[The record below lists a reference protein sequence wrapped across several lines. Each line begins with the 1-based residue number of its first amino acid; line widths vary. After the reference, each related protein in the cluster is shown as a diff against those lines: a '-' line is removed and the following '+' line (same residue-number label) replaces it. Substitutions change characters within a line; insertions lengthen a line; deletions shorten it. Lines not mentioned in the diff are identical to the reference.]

1 MRKLLD
7 VKNLSV
13 AYGSIRALWDISLNV
28 REKEIVSMI
37 GANGAGKTTTLKTI
51 AGLLKPLS
59 GEIIFNG
66 VKIHEEP
73 PNKRVEIGISYV
85 PEGRRIFSS
94 LSVIE
99 NLRMGAY
106 TKKAREKFY
115 ETLEWVYQL
124 FPKLKE
130 RSDQIAG
137 SLSGGEQ
144 QMLAIARAL
153 MSRPKLL
160 MLDEPS
166 LGLAPTVIRSLIKAI
181 EDLNKEGVTILLV
194 EQNVYYALK
203 VSHRA
208 YIIEKGKVVLSGPSQ
223 ELLDNPVIK
232 RSYLGI

>member
-1 MRKLLD
+1 MLD
-7 VKNLSV
+7 VKNISV

-66 VKIHEEP
+66 VKIHDEP
-73 PNKRVEIGISYV
+73 PNKRVEMGISYV

-106 TKKAREKFY
+106 TKRAREKFY
-115 ETLEWVYQL
+115 DTLEWVYQL
-124 FPKLKE
+124 FPKLRE

-181 EDLNKEGVTILLV
+181 ENLNKEGVTILLV

-223 ELLDNPVIK
+223 ELSDNPIIK
-232 RSYLGI
+232 TSYLGR